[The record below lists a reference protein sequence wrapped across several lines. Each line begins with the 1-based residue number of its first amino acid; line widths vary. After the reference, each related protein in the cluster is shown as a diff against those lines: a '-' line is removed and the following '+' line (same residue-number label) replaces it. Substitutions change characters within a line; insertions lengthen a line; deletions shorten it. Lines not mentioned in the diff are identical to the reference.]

1 MNMNVEHDKMNV
13 DRASASSSS
22 GSKSDRTFGRNCTF
36 CVKKGIIGPHDH
48 FVKTFSHTK
57 GLVITC
63 PELLKIQCAYCK
75 NPGHT
80 KNYCENLKNKKVNK
94 SRIGAIKQDFKR
106 MYSGMIND
114 IEEKRQKIRTVDGL
128 SSAFGAVDMSD

>member
-1 MNMNVEHDKMNV
+1 MNINVGDDKMNV

-22 GSKSDRTFGRNCTF
+22 GDRTFGRNCSF

-63 PELLKIQCAYCK
+63 PELLKINCAYCK

-80 KNYCENLKNKKVNK
+80 KNYCKNLKNKQLNK
-94 SRIGAIKQDFKR
+94 SRVGAIKQDFKR
-106 MYSGMIND
+106 LYTDMNTD
-114 IEEKRQKIRTVDGL
+114 IEEKRQKIKSVGIL
-128 SSAFGAVDMSD
+128 SSAFGAVNMTD